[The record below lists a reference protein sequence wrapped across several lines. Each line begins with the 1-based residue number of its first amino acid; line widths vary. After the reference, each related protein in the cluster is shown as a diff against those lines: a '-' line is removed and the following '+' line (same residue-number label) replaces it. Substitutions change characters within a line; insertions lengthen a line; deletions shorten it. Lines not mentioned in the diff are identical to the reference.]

1 MVIIEDRFLVFQRR
15 ACRMTK
21 QHRNTKRR
29 PVPPADIEVQ
39 KLKRRIRELARR
51 LDGWSVNHKRVQ
63 RISREEGLQ
72 RPLPRKRRRAR
83 STDGSR
89 DLLKAEYLHQVWAN
103 DFQFDQTMDDRTL
116 KLLNMIDTIEEL
128 LKLYSAPIY
137 LRLDNGP

>member
-1 MVIIEDRFLVFQRR
+1 MP
-15 ACRMTK
+15 A
-21 QHRNTKRR
+21 
-29 PVPPADIEVQ
+29 ADIEVH

-51 LDGWSVNHKRVQ
+51 LDGWIVNHKRVQ

-103 DFQFDQTMDDRTL
+103 DFQFDQTMDARTL

-128 LKLYSAPIY
+128 LKLYSAPTY
-137 LRLDNGP
+137 LSIDNGP